1 MRIQASNHIDSL
13 VAKLRH
19 LGIPI
24 DHLKDETDLQ
34 SFVTLING
42 PTKFDI
48 VFFQEKKYMKEKVK
62 KYDYYIYLLYTYICD
77 KSNIVTS
84 FTFKRKMQTS
94 AYKNW
99 QKKFTK

>member
-42 PTKFDI
+42 PTKYDT
-48 VFFQEKKYMKEKVK
+48 VFFRKKN
-62 KYDYYIYLLYTYICD
+62 T
-77 KSNIVTS
+77 
-84 FTFKRKMQTS
+84 
-94 AYKNW
+94 
-99 QKKFTK
+99 